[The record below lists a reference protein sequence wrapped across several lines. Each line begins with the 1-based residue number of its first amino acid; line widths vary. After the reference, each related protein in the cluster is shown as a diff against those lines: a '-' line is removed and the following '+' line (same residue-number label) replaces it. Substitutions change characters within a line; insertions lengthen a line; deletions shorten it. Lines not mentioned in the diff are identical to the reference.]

1 MINKI
6 YNSLNNYFHLSKHNT
21 SVKTELL
28 AAITNYF
35 TLLYVITLVPEIII
49 GAFPNAVDEKGEI
62 IGAAIVT
69 GNITAAE
76 MLIAIT
82 FMCFIAAGIGSI
94 FMGLI
99 VNVPF
104 IQGPSL
110 TISTFI
116 VYVVC
121 SGFGYTYN
129 QALAIVFISGICF
142 FIMAYTGIEHKLH
155 KAIPTNIK
163 YAVSAGVGMF
173 IAYTGLIKAHI
184 IQHSASAINIFDLTD
199 LSSKDTLSAYLALA
213 GVILITIMLKKHVH
227 GAIFIGKIICT
238 VLAIPLGLI
247 TAVSFSSLSFNFN
260 IDKIIFQLDF
270 YGLIDISSPQKA
282 FFSFSTLLAIIFSIC
297 IMDIFETITMII
309 ASKEFVKISKE
320 NRHVDERIP
329 KILEVDAAGT
339 SIGALLGTT
348 SVSTYIE
355 STTGV
360 IEGGRTGLTAVIT
373 GILFIISSIAAPLV
387 SIVPSAAT
395 ATTLIMAGILMMA
408 VIKYIDFRDEAEA
421 VPAFFTMFL
430 MPLTNSL
437 IIGISVGIIIY
448 LLIHIF
454 TGNTHKVH
462 PTLYTLAILFGI
474 VLILLPK

>member
-1 MINKI
+1 MKDKI
-6 YNSLNNYFHLSKHNT
+6 YNILNNRFNLAKHST
-21 SVKTELL
+21 DIKTELL

-35 TLLYVITLVPEIII
+35 TLLYIITLVPEIIME
-49 GAFPNAVDEKGEI
+49 AFPNAVDINGEI
-62 IGAAIVT
+62 ISSAIIL
-69 GNITAAE
+69 GNISASE

-82 FMCFIAAGIGSI
+82 FVCFIAAGICSI
-94 FMGLI
+94 LMGLI

-184 IQHSASAINIFDLTD
+184 LQHTNSSISLFDLTD
-199 LSSKDTLSAYLALA
+199 FSNPNTISAYLAIS

-227 GAIFIGKIICT
+227 GAIFLGKVICA
-238 VLAIPLGLI
+238 VIAIPLGLI
-247 TAVSFSSLSFNFN
+247 TAVNLNSVNFNFN
-260 IDKIIFQLDF
+260 IDKVIFQLDF
-270 YGLIDISSPQKA
+270 NGLIDLSAPSKTFYSI
-282 FFSFSTLLAIIFSIC
+282 STLMIIVFSIC

-320 NRHVDERIP
+320 DRHVNERIP
-329 KILEVDAAGT
+329 KILEVDAIGT
-339 SIGALLGTT
+339 SLGALLGTT
-348 SVSTYIE
+348 SISTYIE

-373 GILFIISSIAAPLV
+373 GVLFILSAVASPLAGFM
-387 SIVPSAAT
+387 PSAAT
-395 ATTLIMAGILMMA
+395 ATTLIIAGILMMK
-408 VIKYIDFRDEAEA
+408 VIKYIDFSDEAEA

-454 TGNTHKVH
+454 TGNTHKVNS
-462 PTLYTLAILFGI
+462 TLYILALLFGM